1 MNVRALTMLLAVGM
15 AGSVGLMLVI
25 LAGFLDDA
33 AGRARYGVIA
43 WLRGLRRFFVQ
54 SPLRCARVS
63 RSDKVLNV
71 NSKS

>member
-1 MNVRALTMLLAVGM
+1 MNVRALAMLLAVGM

-43 WLRGLRRFFVQ
+43 WLRGLRRFCPVTVTVRTRK
-54 SPLRCARVS
+54 PER
-63 RSDKVLNV
+63 
-71 NSKS
+71 